1 MNFIQLIYFKGYS
14 FKSFNPINPG
24 SDNFIMK
31 KYIPVLLAIFSTYSN
46 LFAQS
51 SSFKTTLDATVYVL
65 NFSSAKVKAR
75 DFIRASASKVINERE
90 SKASFHVEFDIQ
102 ESSLRNFDSLLTTLG
117 YTTNRELK
125 TVNYSEKIGQ
135 LKVQKDYL
143 KNKIAAYNAELGR
156 PDIDADHH
164 YRYWEQVRNF
174 EEEIF
179 KIDQDIASSTV
190 VNSSIMVYLDLV
202 DEITSPTGTKVSF
215 VNMPGVEYSLLR
227 IENPEK
233 GISGSLYRGVLL
245 KYMFTKGKSYVTL
258 GAYKDISSN
267 ALNDS
272 ARIQEMF
279 QFGFGQDFYPKHF
292 GRGSRKFFNLYT
304 GYSVG
309 GFFATSNTRS
319 QTIANLNAYF
329 GVEIFKSRHVLID
342 NRVGY
347 FVPLTYNRNLRGLL
361 YNASFN
367 FVF

>member
-1 MNFIQLIYFKGYS
+1 MKKFLLTCIAFLYGYS
-14 FKSFNPINPG
+14 G
-24 SDNFIMK
+24 
-31 KYIPVLLAIFSTYSN
+31 

-65 NFSSAKVKAR
+65 NFPSAKAKAR
-75 DFIRASASKVINERE
+75 DFIKSSASKVINERE

-102 ESSLRNFDSLLTTLG
+102 ESSLKNFDSLVASLG
-117 YTTNRELK
+117 YTTKRELK
-125 TVNYSEKIGQ
+125 TVNYSEKIAQ
-135 LKVQKDYL
+135 LKVKRDYL
-143 KNKIAAYNAELGR
+143 KNKIAAYNEELNR
-156 PDIDADHH
+156 PDIDKDHH
-164 YRYWEQVRNF
+164 YRYWEQVRTF

-179 KIDQDIASSTV
+179 RIDQDIASSTV
-190 VNSSIMVYLDLV
+190 VNSSILVSLDLM

-227 IENPEK
+227 VENPEK
-233 GISGSLYRGVLL
+233 GLSGSLYRGVLL

-258 GAYKDISSN
+258 GAYKDISDN
-267 ALNDS
+267 AQNDS
-272 ARIQEMF
+272 SRIQEMF

-292 GRGSRKFFNLYT
+292 GRGNRKIFNLYT
-304 GYSVG
+304 GYSLG

-319 QTIANLNAYF
+319 RTIFNLNAYF
-329 GVEIFKSRHVLID
+329 GVEIFKSRHILID